1 MGAAGAAGSFRVRLG
16 RAPAAPQGLE
26 GTTAAPLSPHVRRD
40 APGWRIYYCTW
51 AISDIQTSASESD
64 SCSAGTQV
72 CAVTGRAH
80 RNSSETGRTFLLQQS
95 VAVYRRRQHQ
105 HQQQYNRQHQ

>member
-51 AISDIQTSASESD
+51 AMHIRHSDICIRVRQLQCGDTSLR
-64 SCSAGTQV
+64 GHRP
-72 CAVTGRAH
+72 CA
-80 RNSSETGRTFLLQQS
+80 LQQQRDRPDVS
-95 VAVYRRRQHQ
+95 TAAVSGSLSAETAPAPAAV
-105 HQQQYNRQHQ
+105 